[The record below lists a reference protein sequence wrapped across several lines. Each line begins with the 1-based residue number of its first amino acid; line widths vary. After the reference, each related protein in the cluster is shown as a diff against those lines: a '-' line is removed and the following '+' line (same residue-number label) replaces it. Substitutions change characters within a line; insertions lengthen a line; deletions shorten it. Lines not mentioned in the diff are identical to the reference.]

1 MLGKGFIHL
10 SARTHDISFSG
21 QHIPNITRL
30 VADLEKAV
38 KAGWPNRH
46 EIRYSKVEVL
56 LLSWEDDDLR
66 VETELKALQ
75 HVFADLY
82 HFGVQ
87 SYMIPNEKPDKALKR
102 RVFDF
107 LDYDGEEV
115 LLILYYA
122 GHAKTSLQSN
132 EAPIWF
138 A

>member
-1 MLGKGFIHL
+1 M
-10 SARTHDISFSG
+10 SPRTHDISFSG

-30 VADLEKAV
+30 VGDLENAI
-38 KAGWPNRH
+38 KAGWPQRH
-46 EIRYSKVEVL
+46 DTRYSKVEVL
-56 LLSWEDDDLR
+56 LLSWEEDDLE
-66 VETELKALQ
+66 VEKELQALR
-75 HVFADLY
+75 HVFEDLY
-82 HFGVQ
+82 HYGVQ
-87 SYMIPNEKPDKALKR
+87 SYKIPNEKPDKALKR

-132 EAPIWF
+132 EAPMWF